1 MRAETTFDLI
11 GDLIGV
17 DAVVTGPA
25 GTAQVKLILDTA
37 AVLTT
42 IVPGIAESIGYSE
55 ALRVGWSVTRTAAA
69 EERGYIVRAEVST
82 LGFTM
87 PNHRVVV
94 ADLGYGIDG
103 VLGINFLRH
112 FNLEIRF
119 AERRILV
126 EPIAP

>member
-1 MRAETTFDLI
+1 MRLETPFDLV

-17 DAVVTGPA
+17 NAVIVGPTSRAAVT
-25 GTAQVKLILDTA
+25 LILDTA

-42 IVPGIAESIGYSE
+42 VVPGVAESIGYTPE
-55 ALRVGWSVTRTAAA
+55 HRVALSVTRTAAA
-69 EERGYIVRAEVST
+69 EEHGYIVGSEVEA
-82 LGFTM
+82 LGVTM

-103 VLGINFLRH
+103 LLGINFLRH
-112 FNLEIRF
+112 LNIEIRF

-126 EPIAP
+126 ERT